1 MGRDLFAE
9 AGIVPDSAVE
19 GRDLFAEAGLVP
31 DAPPAKRP
39 IGALEAFGR
48 SMGDSIAAVPDF
60 LNEAA
65 AALLRPVDGVIGT
78 DIAGALTRPTG
89 PVKQAR
95 TAYKLNQ
102 QTEQLDGTGAQLAH
116 GVGPLPRDIIAAIMT
131 SGLSAA
137 PAATLPIVDTGR
149 VAAMKALVPELQ
161 QGAKAMMVPGALSSR
176 DAYNEARVAG
186 ADPMQAAALGTVRGV
201 GTVAQGALPM
211 AKAGNM
217 ATRVASGVPLAVLP
231 NRVQLQ
237 AENLVAPES
246 MQHQPTLTDDASAAI
261 PGMLLAALLGPR
273 AGRIQTP
280 AEISNIR
287 RTDNMNK
294 WGIDRT
300 DGYGPELAPVEPSA
314 PRAPEPYA
322 ADPYAVNPKQA
333 TADLNEKLFP
343 APDESPDLKLVP
355 KVGDG
360 ALFSTKSNP
369 DPASIPSRLTLEGDG
384 PNRILAD
391 SDVRNIEK
399 VLGMSEAE
407 VTALPRPAQEALR
420 DHANSFAESKQSFD
434 LADRRQR
441 QADADLANRGQ
452 IDPDYQGGGA
462 AARFGKFNQGAR
474 PVTLL
479 DGVQDVTRF
488 ASKDGITTVE
498 YTDEQGT
505 THRLQVEESRLRDVV
520 ISANQRM
527 DTQDFN
533 ARSSEPPSAVGRGTM
548 ASENMPRRSTDR
560 IAGDQY
566 GGRATPY
573 NPNPLDGGRVSGD
586 VLPPDAGTD
595 VVPGARREGD
605 TVNGETLR
613 PFDAPNEQRQIGAP
627 PRQIGERSR
636 FATDGQGRTVDR
648 ENRQPMTGEGRP
660 LTPKQT
666 EQTTND
672 KRTNDTTNEQIQKA
686 TEAVKAE
693 AQGQEQPAADVGIT
707 ASEKLD
713 QIQARMASRQTPN
726 EAARAIN
733 EKAVAP
739 AKAPKAASDIPPQAS
754 QLLADIRKRGGI
766 DPKEALDLTGD
777 NAFQAGQR
785 MRGVFK
791 KGGMSADGLLEMM
804 QQRQWLGP
812 DATIAEARAMVNDAF
827 NRREITAFD
836 GLSDNVQAREAA
848 GRWQEHQ
855 ERMASDPEYRAEQER
870 LSSDVVEW
878 FDVLPAPKVI
888 DEADLATEYVTRFGE
903 DALEYLAIKHVDS
916 ADNFYNALRSELNG
930 QAPKP
935 EESRASG
942 ENQSEANQGSL
953 RREAPE
959 SDFALEQHG
968 DAELRQRER
977 DRAEAGRA
985 ERALAAE
992 VSRKER
998 AAQNRAEQ
1006 ERRAAEVL
1014 KEREEKKKAEVDAA
1028 VDDFALGQAAP
1039 KPVEKRVSTEDA
1051 RGQQNVFDQ
1060 PAPQASEKLNLRK
1073 DGIDGYEIPWDSVA
1087 NGNEKFQYA
1096 IGRTAEDGETA
1107 VFRRRADERGTYGGW
1122 RWEASKQKASANPER
1137 NLFEQQATTNPADA
1151 KPVAPEV
1158 SAKIS
1163 SAMRKQQGGFI
1174 DPNVF
1179 GLTKI
1184 ADAISKAWDFSFGDA
1199 KAHADRLYDISKTLK
1214 AVADKTADFR
1224 ASPIRHI
1231 WEMTLETMQGTQRG
1245 IQRRNKSE
1253 TYRRILDQFSAEA
1266 GADRAIGETYD
1277 AAVQVHTNQY
1287 LNRLQKTLDTF
1298 QRDNAA
1304 MQQIVR
1310 RVRSGSFDNSP
1321 AGKAA
1326 KEVAALLKDAHDYM
1340 KAAGVEIGEIKNGYY
1355 PREFD
1360 KQLAMKNPTGFRD
1373 ALEFE
1378 YRKTMPP
1385 ADAKLA
1391 AQRLA
1396 DTIMYGD
1403 TTTMFKANGGQVRTP
1418 WAKERVF
1425 SKDVDNA
1432 SHPLNKFLEADA
1444 MDNLTRYLQS
1454 AVRRA
1459 EVSRRFGDKFFNFS
1473 NEWKDAKGQKQ
1484 KPLLEQLA
1492 AEGAQADIGSLQDF
1506 VATMAGLRTSG
1517 VSDRWMTAS
1526 SSLRTWTSLMML
1538 SKATLSSLSEF
1549 ITPAIRAA
1557 GSTSNPFQLVP
1568 DAARML
1574 QWTLAD
1580 VMHKSR
1586 SASAKERRAIADDL
1600 GLIAGTHS
1608 DMMTAARW
1616 SGGDDFSKA
1625 QSLTL
1630 SNFFSRTYLT
1640 QWTEHT
1646 RVAATEMGRVF
1657 IRRIAKQAGEG
1668 DKLAARYLREIGV
1681 SDANMKG
1688 FTEWVG
1694 KTNDGMPSVGDFQG
1708 AHGTTYRTALH
1719 RFVEQ
1724 SIMVPTKGTKPG
1736 WMNSPQG
1743 AVIGQLNSFNYAFY
1757 ENVVKRNMKLAK
1769 GAWTEKD
1776 MTKVERIRMAYPLLS
1791 MPALVAVAYAIGEMR
1806 DEVLGDPDRRK
1817 TETGGEKILKAAS
1830 RGAPIA
1836 PLDPFLNYYTAV
1848 KFQRPAAAAF
1858 AGPGLGAVFTGMDA
1872 TRNLVANN
1880 KDTTNTAE
1888 RQFAKAAWGTLI
1900 EPGLQLGLSR
1910 YPVAPAYAIMTQV
1923 VGSGGTQAAVV
1934 DAVAGE
1940 DTRKKK
1946 QQRQW

>member
-1 MGRDLFAE
+1 MGSLTKCLKKAGLSQHEAAILKGTIEDYKGEGYDAHKAAVRAVRDHVEDLLDE
-9 AGIVPDSAVE
+9 RAGIVAQVAQK
-19 GRDLFAEAGLVP
+19 GGKAH
-31 DAPPAKRP
+31 DAPY
-39 IGALEAFGR
+39 
-48 SMGDSIAAVPDF
+48 SM
-60 LNEAA
+60 
-65 AALLRPVDGVIGT
+65 
-78 DIAGALTRPTG
+78 
-89 PVKQAR
+89 
-95 TAYKLNQ
+95 
-102 QTEQLDGTGAQLAH
+102 
-116 GVGPLPRDIIAAIMT
+116 
-131 SGLSAA
+131 
-137 PAATLPIVDTGR
+137 
-149 VAAMKALVPELQ
+149 
-161 QGAKAMMVPGALSSR
+161 
-176 DAYNEARVAG
+176 
-186 ADPMQAAALGTVRGV
+186 
-201 GTVAQGALPM
+201 
-211 AKAGNM
+211 
-217 ATRVASGVPLAVLP
+217 
-231 NRVQLQ
+231 
-237 AENLVAPES
+237 
-246 MQHQPTLTDDASAAI
+246 
-261 PGMLLAALLGPR
+261 
-273 AGRIQTP
+273 
-280 AEISNIR
+280 
-287 RTDNMNK
+287 
-294 WGIDRT
+294 
-300 DGYGPELAPVEPSA
+300 
-314 PRAPEPYA
+314 
-322 ADPYAVNPKQA
+322 
-333 TADLNEKLFP
+333 
-343 APDESPDLKLVP
+343 DE
-355 KVGDG
+355 
-360 ALFSTKSNP
+360 
-369 DPASIPSRLTLEGDG
+369 
-384 PNRILAD
+384 
-391 SDVRNIEK
+391 
-399 VLGMSEAE
+399 
-407 VTALPRPAQEALR
+407 
-420 DHANSFAESKQSFD
+420 
-434 LADRRQR
+434 
-441 QADADLANRGQ
+441 
-452 IDPDYQGGGA
+452 
-462 AARFGKFNQGAR
+462 
-474 PVTLL
+474 
-479 DGVQDVTRF
+479 
-488 ASKDGITTVE
+488 
-498 YTDEQGT
+498 
-505 THRLQVEESRLRDVV
+505 
-520 ISANQRM
+520 
-527 DTQDFN
+527 
-533 ARSSEPPSAVGRGTM
+533 
-548 ASENMPRRSTDR
+548 
-560 IAGDQY
+560 
-566 GGRATPY
+566 
-573 NPNPLDGGRVSGD
+573 
-586 VLPPDAGTD
+586 
-595 VVPGARREGD
+595 
-605 TVNGETLR
+605 
-613 PFDAPNEQRQIGAP
+613 
-627 PRQIGERSR
+627 
-636 FATDGQGRTVDR
+636 
-648 ENRQPMTGEGRP
+648 
-660 LTPKQT
+660 
-666 EQTTND
+666 
-672 KRTNDTTNEQIQKA
+672 
-686 TEAVKAE
+686 
-693 AQGQEQPAADVGIT
+693 
-707 ASEKLD
+707 
-713 QIQARMASRQTPN
+713 
-726 EAARAIN
+726 ARAIN

-739 AKAPKAASDIPPQAS
+739 AEESPVEAKETGIPSDEETPKPVTAAE
-754 QLLADIRKRGGI
+754 R
-766 DPKEALDLTGD
+766 D
-777 NAFQAGQR
+777 N
-785 MRGVFK
+785 
-791 KGGMSADGLLEMM
+791 
-804 QQRQWLGP
+804 
-812 DATIAEARAMVNDAF
+812 AEARN
-827 NRREITAFD
+827 
-836 GLSDNVQAREAA
+836 
-848 GRWQEHQ
+848 
-855 ERMASDPEYRAEQER
+855 EQ
-870 LSSDVVEW
+870 
-878 FDVLPAPKVI
+878 PAPPDSGTVKADSPAP
-888 DEADLATEYVTRFGE
+888 DEPVKGYAKDQADKLASSMSKKGLPSESYPHPSGDGTF
-903 DALEYLAIKHVDS
+903 AI
-916 ADNFYNALRSELNG
+916 
-930 QAPKP
+930 
-935 EESRASG
+935 
-942 ENQSEANQGSL
+942 
-953 RREAPE
+953 
-959 SDFALEQHG
+959 
-968 DAELRQRER
+968 
-977 DRAEAGRA
+977 
-985 ERALAAE
+985 
-992 VSRKER
+992 
-998 AAQNRAEQ
+998 
-1006 ERRAAEVL
+1006 RAAE
-1014 KEREEKKKAEVDAA
+1014 
-1028 VDDFALGQAAP
+1028 AP
-1039 KPVEKRVSTEDA
+1039 TP
-1051 RGQQNVFDQ
+1051 
-1060 PAPQASEKLNLRK
+1060 
-1073 DGIDGYEIPWDSVA
+1073 
-1087 NGNEKFQYA
+1087 
-1096 IGRTAEDGETA
+1096 
-1107 VFRRRADERGTYGGW
+1107 
-1122 RWEASKQKASANPER
+1122 KQTPEPDTANPER

-1214 AVADKTADFR
+1214 AVADKSADFR

-1287 LNRLQKTLDTF
+1287 LNRLQKALDPF
-1298 QRDNAA
+1298 QRDDGA

-1321 AGKAA
+1321 SGKAA

-1836 PLDPFLNYYTAV
+1836 PLDPFLNFYTAA
-1848 KFQRPAAAAF
+1848 KYQRSAAQSF
-1858 AGPGLGAVFTGMDA
+1858 AGPGLGSMLSGMDA
-1872 TRNLVANN
+1872 ARNLTANN

-1888 RQFAKAAWGTLI
+1888 RQAARAFWGTLI
-1900 EPGLQLGLSR
+1900 EPSLQLGLSAF
-1910 YPVAPAYAIMTQV
+1910 PVAPAYAIMTQV
-1923 VGSGGTQAAVV
+1923 VGSGGAQSAFV